1 MNAEECVV
9 GVGLGSGMEEGY
21 RGGVGVGLHGGSGGR
36 AAGAE

>member
-21 RGGVGVGLHGGSGGR
+21 RGGVGEGLQGR
-36 AAGAE
+36 SEGL